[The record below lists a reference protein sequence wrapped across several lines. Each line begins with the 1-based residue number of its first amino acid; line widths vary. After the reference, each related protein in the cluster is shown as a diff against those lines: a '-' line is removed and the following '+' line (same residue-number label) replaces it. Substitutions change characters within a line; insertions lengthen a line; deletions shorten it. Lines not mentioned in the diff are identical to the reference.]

1 MNHTTEPSRSIRST
15 KPSIAIG
22 SDHAGFELK
31 QRLVEYLKAQGHDVA
46 DFGPSAPDPTDYAD
60 IAGPLAEAVVDGQ
73 HRLGIVICSNGV
85 GVSIAANKVRG
96 ARAALVGDSWSARR
110 AREHTDCNILAL
122 GAYVVGWQIAR
133 EIVDAFLAAEFEGG
147 RHARRLGKL
156 AQIEARH
163 RPTERSAELSPMT

>member
-1 MNHTTEPSRSIRST
+1 MSHMTETSRSSHQYQQ
-15 KPSIAIG
+15 SIAIG
-22 SDHAGFELK
+22 SDHAGYELK
-31 QRLVEYLKAQGHDVA
+31 QHLLQYLTAQGWDVA

-60 IAGPLAEAVVDGQ
+60 IAAPLAEAVVDGQ

-96 ARAALVGDSWSARR
+96 ARAALVADSWSARR

-122 GAYVVGWQIAR
+122 GAYVIGSQIAR
-133 EIVDAFLAAEFEGG
+133 EIVDAFLSAEFEGG

-156 AQIEARH
+156 AQVEARH
-163 RPTERSAELSPMT
+163 SSVERSAELSPMT